1 MSMKIKALT
10 LTSILSISALLAGCG
25 GGGGGGNSTPTS
37 SITPTVTN
45 VTSDRLMYANTTR
58 FTVTGQNLDQGINF
72 VVGAFLSMCSGMT
85 EAAGGSA
92 TQRIFS
98 CSPTATGTI
107 PVVVQSNSG
116 VVLFDKSLTVPPP
129 QVSLKTSMGD
139 MLLEL
144 YPNNAPITVNNF
156 LQYVW
161 SNFYTNLTF
170 HRVVPGFVIQGGGF
184 NSAGQAATT
193 RDPIKLEVPNGL
205 SNVRGTVAMAR
216 TSALN
221 SATSQFYINTVDN
234 VALDTTGGGY
244 AVFGKVVS
252 GLSVVDAISAVPTS
266 RESPI
271 TPVIINSATQ
281 TQ

>member
-1 MSMKIKALT
+1 
-10 LTSILSISALLAGCG
+10 
-25 GGGGGGNSTPTS
+25 
-37 SITPTVTN
+37 
-45 VTSDRLMYANTTR
+45 
-58 FTVTGQNLDQGINF
+58 
-72 VVGAFLSMCSGMT
+72 MCSGLT
-85 EAAGGSA
+85 EAAGGTA
-92 TQRIFS
+92 TQKVFS

-107 PVVVQSNSG
+107 PVVVQSNNGS
-116 VVLFDKSLTVPPP
+116 VLFEKSLIVPLP

-144 YPNNAPITVNNF
+144 DPNKAPITVNNF

-161 SNFYTNLTF
+161 SNFYTNLIF

-205 SNVRGTVAMAR
+205 SNLRGTVAMAR

-244 AVFGKVVS
+244 AVFGKVVN
-252 GLSVVDAISAVPTS
+252 GLPVVDAISAVQTS
-266 RESPI
+266 NSWPA
-271 TPVIINSATQ
+271 TPVVITSATQ

>member
-1 MSMKIKALT
+1 MKFKTLT
-10 LTSILSISALLAGCG
+10 LTSIFGISTLLAGCG
-25 GGGGGGNSTPTS
+25 GGGSSNSTPST
-37 SITPTVTN
+37 SITPTVTS
-45 VTSDRLMYANTTR
+45 VTSDRLMYANTTK

-85 EAAGGSA
+85 EAAGGTA
-92 TQRIFS
+92 TQRVFS
-98 CSPTATGTI
+98 CSPTTTGTI

-116 VVLFDKSLTVPPP
+116 SVLFEKSLSVPLP

-161 SNFYTNLTF
+161 SNFYTNLIF

-184 NSAGQAATT
+184 NSAAQAATT

-205 SNVRGTVAMAR
+205 SNLRGTVAMAR

-244 AVFGKVVS
+244 AVFGKVAS
-252 GLSVVDAISAVPTS
+252 GLSVVDAISAVQTS
-266 RESPI
+266 NSWPA
-271 TPVIINSATQ
+271 TPVVITSATQ

>member
-1 MSMKIKALT
+1 MKIKALT

-25 GGGGGGNSTPTS
+25 GGGGGNATPTS

-85 EAAGGSA
+85 EAAGGTA
-92 TQRIFS
+92 TQRVFS

-116 VVLFDKSLTVPPP
+116 AVLFDKSLTVPPP

-161 SNFYTNLTF
+161 SNFYTNLIF

-184 NSAGQAATT
+184 NNAGQQATGT
-193 RDPIKLEVPNGL
+193 RAPIKLEVPNGL

-216 TSALN
+216 TSELN
-221 SATSQFYINTVDN
+221 SATSQFFINLVDN

-252 GLSVVDAISAVPTS
+252 GLSVVDAIAAVPIS
-266 RESPI
+266 RESPV
-271 TPVIINSATQ
+271 TPVVITSATQ